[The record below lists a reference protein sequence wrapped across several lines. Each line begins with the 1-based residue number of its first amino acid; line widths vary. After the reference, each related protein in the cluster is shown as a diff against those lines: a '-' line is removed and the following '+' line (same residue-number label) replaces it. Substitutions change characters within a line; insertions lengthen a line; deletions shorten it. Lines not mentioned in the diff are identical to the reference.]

1 MSPTTDDL
9 RRMLD
14 VRAAGLLT
22 VDPDPVR
29 AAVGSRLASVRGR
42 VRRTRRTR
50 ALLVSTAVTA
60 AAVVTMTVVPDLMA
74 PDRSTRRPERPAV
87 TETVST
93 VPALFEDDG
102 TPPWA
107 DPSGRALAAATSIH
121 SEGSRE
127 QSLSLV
133 PTDDAEDAGFSVL
146 VRCEGDPST
155 DVAWYVEGRF
165 AGRVP
170 CDAAGAGGAFIV
182 RTAALWTAWGL
193 VPGLP
198 ATLVVRFVDEP
209 SRPWVPDGLTTQ
221 VDLPVASAVL
231 GIYGEVGA
239 RVPERST
246 LDAEA
251 GGRRLLADV
260 RIPGSYRVTTRALR
274 VTPVTLDALAVD
286 GQCYVASPGAGFTVD
301 LAVNG
306 TVFAR
311 RVCSPDGLMNLT
323 GWPGPS
329 TDGASYWTD
338 AGIVPGE
345 VLTLVVL
352 VRSNTHV
359 RGGPAPRVATRERDI
374 VDVGVYGVG

>member
-14 VRAAGLLT
+14 DRAAGLLA
-22 VDPDPVR
+22 VDLDPVR
-29 AAVGSRLASVRGR
+29 PAVGPRLASVRGR

-74 PDRSTRRPERPAV
+74 PERSTRRPNPPAV

-93 VPALFEDDG
+93 APALFEDDG

-121 SEGSRE
+121 SEGTRE

-155 DVAWYVEGRF
+155 NVAWYVEGRF

-170 CDAAGAGGAFIV
+170 CDAGAGGAFIV
-182 RTAALWTAWGL
+182 RTAAQWSRWGL
-193 VPGLP
+193 VAGLP
-198 ATLVVRFVDEP
+198 ATIVVRVVDEP
-209 SRPWVPDGLTTQ
+209 PRTWVADGVTTQ

-246 LDAEA
+246 LDTEA

-311 RVCSPDGLMNLT
+311 RVCSPDGRMNLT

-352 VRSNTHV
+352 VRSNTDV
-359 RGGPAPRVATRERDI
+359 RGGPAPRVAARERDI
-374 VDVGVYGVG
+374 VDVGVYGLG